1 MYLKKNNTETKTKS
15 LFLITKGLNISKNPF
30 VVMKDSLNTLL
41 FYKKYSIDNVRK
53 TVVVFMFASASFA
66 QNGVADLV
74 VNDGIF
80 TISSKAIM
88 STTYGFSNEENGV
101 VRNEG
106 QAYYYNNF
114 KNNNL
119 YYYEDSSNNPTTFFV
134 GEEGIQ
140 KISGDKMTEFYNV
153 VFEHP
158 TIRVSGELAA
168 PFELQNEVLVKG
180 KADFKEGV
188 VKIDSLSGML
198 SFAKGASVSNVSDK
212 SYAEGTV
219 EKIGNDEFVFPSGDK
234 GLYRAAHI
242 SAPEKEKEAY
252 TSKYTLDD
260 KEFFKKNNVKSGVL
274 NTLNDREYWKLE
286 KVSKNNQGSVLLT
299 LSWDE
304 RTTPEDLL
312 LSPEK
317 DLHIVRW
324 DSNLKLWVDEG
335 GVVDLQNKTV
345 TTSATVKGYGIFTL
359 ATVKTDWI
367 LEDDVVIYNLVTPDG
382 DGKNDYFL
390 VDNINRYPNNKVEI
404 YNRWGVKVYDTR
416 NYDSN
421 GDGSINVFKGV
432 SEGHV
437 TVNSNSKLPTG
448 TYYYIVTYDYKGS
461 QGSRTIKKSG
471 YLHLENH

>member
-1 MYLKKNNTETKTKS
+1 MYLKKNNIEVKTRF
-15 LFLITKGLNISKNPF
+15 LVLITLALDFSERF
-30 VVMKDSLNTLL
+30 LAVAKDSLCTLL
-41 FYKKYSIDNVRK
+41 FYKKNYIYKVSKIF
-53 TVVVFMFASASFA
+53 VVFMIGSTSFA
-66 QNGVADLV
+66 QINAEEVIVNKGV
-74 VNDGIF
+74 
-80 TISSKAIM
+80 ISIEPNAVM
-88 STTYGFSNEENGV
+88 STTYGFLNEVSGV
-101 VRNEG
+101 VKNDG
-106 QAYYYNNF
+106 QAYYYNDF
-114 KNNNL
+114 NNDNL
-119 YYYEDSSNNPTTFFV
+119 YYYGDSSSNPTSFFI
-134 GEEGIQ
+134 GEQGSQ
-140 KISGDKMTEFYNV
+140 RISGDKMTEFYNV

-158 TIRVSGELAA
+158 TSGVLGELAA
-168 PFELQNEVLVKG
+168 PFEVQNEVLVKG
-180 KADFKEGV
+180 TAEFRDGV
-188 VKIDSLSGML
+188 VRIDSLSGML
-198 SFAKGASVSNVSDK
+198 SFGKGANVSNVSDK

-219 EKIGNDEFVFPSGDK
+219 EKVGDDDFIFPIGNK
-234 GLYRAAHI
+234 GMYRSARI

-252 TSKYTLDD
+252 ESKYTLDD

-286 KVSKNNQGSVLLT
+286 KVDGSNYGSVLLT
-299 LSWDE
+299 LSWDD
-304 RTTPEDLL
+304 RTTPEELL

-367 LEDDVVIYNLVTPDG
+367 LQDDVVIYNLVTPDG

-404 YNRWGVKVYDTR
+404 YNRWGVKVYDTK
-416 NYDSN
+416 NYDST
-421 GDGSINVFKGV
+421 GDGSMNVFTGY

-437 TVNSNSKLPTG
+437 TVNDKEKLPTG
-448 TYYYIVTYDYKGS
+448 TYFYIVTYDYTGS